1 MKLTELPLAGVVLA
15 KVTTF
20 AFTVISTARER
31 EIAFE
36 FVAVKV

>member
-1 MKLTELPLAGVVLA
+1 MNRTELPFAGVGVA

-20 AFTVISTARER
+20 AFTTISTARDR